1 MEDLS
6 DTDGNNS
13 RSLWRGLQKRIS
25 ADGREKLLQDFTE
38 TFSDEEDLKS
48 LNDAFTTG
56 SLRKKRKVPFEIE
69 LATEYICAGR
79 HGRPMD
85 FTHSKFAVRIRRI
98 YHSTGWKS
106 LIIGGCSIHTLLL
119 LLDVNMHQEDVAR
132 IAVSVFFA
140 TLYII
145 DAAAYL
151 ATYRWSRKQEY
162 DDKKVDRTDVTWAV
176 LRLLMA
182 FAMVIDTMVLLDR
195 EEYPIRS

>member
-1 MEDLS
+1 
-6 DTDGNNS
+6 
-13 RSLWRGLQKRIS
+13 
-25 ADGREKLLQDFTE
+25 
-38 TFSDEEDLKS
+38 
-48 LNDAFTTG
+48 
-56 SLRKKRKVPFEIE
+56 
-69 LATEYICAGR
+69 
-79 HGRPMD
+79 MD

-140 TLYII
+140 TVYII

-195 EEYPIRS
+195 EECSLSYCFLTTDSLRPLVGVFRMRHVRNIFVGAVEAPRRLFVIGGIIAGQILWAGVFGWLLRQIRTIVRTTNPTQ